1 MKGNNQVIDVNK
13 FFSAV
18 IRQKKDELRPFFA
31 DDAVIRWHCT
41 NEKFTP
47 DEYVRS
53 NCEYPGNWEGKIEK
67 TLIADKTA
75 VVVGVIYGDN
85 GASLHCI
92 SIIECNGEKIISLD
106 EYFAD
111 DGQAPDWRLGMN
123 IGEKIK

>member
-47 DEYVRS
+47 DEY
-53 NCEYPGNWEGKIEK
+53 
-67 TLIADKTA
+67 
-75 VVVGVIYGDN
+75 
-85 GASLHCI
+85 
-92 SIIECNGEKIISLD
+92 
-106 EYFAD
+106 FAA